1 MTYKEFKS
9 WRQQR
14 FNEFSNKYMFYAFSK
29 EQFVE
34 GMKKFGLD
42 VTDTDKINQV
52 GYGGFVLRE
61 KAKAFFDMNVEHAA
75 MLIEMMK
82 DEDFAYDAFLTELAN
97 HEYCVTYDSSD
108 ALAALGFELEEVR
121 DDEMLSKTYLRAR
134 NDYLAEVEI

>member
-14 FNEFSNKYMFYAFSK
+14 FNEFSNKYMFYAFNK
-29 EQFVE
+29 EQFAE
-34 GMKKFGLD
+34 GMGKFGLD